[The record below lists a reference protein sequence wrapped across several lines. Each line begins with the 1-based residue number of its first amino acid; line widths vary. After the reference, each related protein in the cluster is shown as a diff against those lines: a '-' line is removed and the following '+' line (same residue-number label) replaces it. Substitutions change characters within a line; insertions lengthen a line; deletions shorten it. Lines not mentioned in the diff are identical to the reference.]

1 MECSYILSHT
11 SFFEPQPNSQAE
23 AQTSFQTR
31 FQATFPDA
39 RSAFNKKVTFLS
51 ASFVLR
57 LVQALSAQHLG
68 NFFRIVRNGPSRRFQ
83 TKKLHF
89 LQIIKKRCFQAIK
102 NQPLLQRIK
111 KVYLQAIK
119 ELDFLQ
125 TIEKTHFRAI
135 KNQHLLQSIRRRYS
149 PAIKRYSPAIRRY
162 SQTISTR
169 YFQEASTRYS
179 QPQRKICCQATPNLD
194 FQAIR
199 EEHFDPK
206 SEGNLQSIK
215 KGYSQR
221 RRAAYCQA
229 TSKVCFPPMA
239 TKYLQMIQG
248 RHFDDF
254 LKSSAKRHLMH
265 FFYGISKHYVELFQ
279 RVRRKGFRNLGRA
292 ASHDARQS
300 TAIDVRCENLRSY
313 GLGDTGEQAL
323 PCGAVAEIFCEDCG
337 PLCLPCAKQVLCS
350 RGDHHNPAGLDLT
363 MRPPCRG
370 TSLER
375 GSKIQDDLLEPRT
388 QSLAN
393 STDQRPCSLS
403 ITGAVANRSPQ
414 LPAWSIWISKGRSLI
429 FDRDKAQTALRE
441 KVTFRGVT
449 VGLLRKGLAP
459 SQSSPTHKFSI
470 VERGRP

>member
-23 AQTSFQTR
+23 AQTPFQTR

-39 RSAFNKKVTFLS
+39 RSAFNKKVTFPS

-111 KVYLQAIK
+111 KAYFQAIK

-125 TIEKTHFRAI
+125 TIKKRHFRAI
-135 KNQHLLQSIRRRYS
+135 KNQHLLQPIRRRYS
-149 PAIKRYSPAIRRY
+149 PAIRRY
-162 SQTISTR
+162 FQTISTR

-179 QPQRKICCQATPNLD
+179 QSQRKIFCQAIPNRD

-206 SEGNLQSIK
+206 SEGNLLSTK

-221 RRAAYCQA
+221 LRAAYPQA
-229 TSKVCFPPMA
+229 TSKVYFPPMA

-254 LKSSAKRHLMH
+254 LKSSAKRHLTH

-279 RVRRKGFRNLGRA
+279 RVRRKGFRNLSGP
-292 ASHDARQS
+292 ASHEARQS

-337 PLCLPCAKQVLCS
+337 PLCLPCAKQVLCN
-350 RGDHHNPAGLDLT
+350 RGDHHNPADLDLT

-370 TSLER
+370 TILER
-375 GSKIQDDLLEPRT
+375 GAKIQDDLLEPRT

-403 ITGAVANRSPQ
+403 ISGAVANLSAQ
-414 LPAWSIWISKGRSLI
+414 LPAWRIWISKGRSLI
-429 FDRDKAQTALRE
+429 FDREKAQTALLE
-441 KVTFRGVT
+441 KVIFRGVT
-449 VGLLRKGLAP
+449 VRLLRKGLAP
-459 SQSSPTHKFSI
+459 SQSSPTHNFSI
-470 VERGRP
+470 VECGRP